1 MLIDI
6 YALFFIMKKYIL
18 KRIGLSFITV
28 FIVASIV
35 FFMTHILPG
44 NVARRYLGRDA
55 TPEDI
60 SNFNKKFG
68 LDKSLASQFVN
79 WLKTLLRGDLGI
91 SMQTEKPV
99 SDLILPAIGYSAKLA
114 AIAFIIIVPV
124 SIIGG
129 IAAAMKRGKTLDRL
143 ITVGGLSASVIPE
156 FIWAVILVLLFGVTI
171 QIFPVT
177 AFPDVVGPSLWD
189 QIYHLILPS
198 ISLLLVLFG
207 YIARITRAG
216 VIEALDSDYVR
227 TAVLK
232 GYGRR
237 SAVVKHALRNAL
249 LPTIAVVA
257 NQVPYLIGGLVAVE
271 IVFNYPGFG
280 TILLTAVGVHDF
292 AILQAGVMITS
303 SVIVLFQLVADILFA
318 ILNPRIRQR
327 ISE

>member
-1 MLIDI
+1 MR
-6 YALFFIMKKYIL
+6 KYIL

-28 FIVASIV
+28 FIVAAIV

-60 SNFNKKFG
+60 EYFNVKFG
-68 LDKSLASQFVN
+68 LDKSLAAQFTT
-79 WLKTLLRGDLGI
+79 WLGKLIRGDLGI

-114 AIAFIIIVPV
+114 AVAFIIIVPV

-129 IAAAMKRGKTLDRL
+129 IAAAMKRGKTTDRL

-156 FIWAVILVLLFGVTI
+156 FIWAVVLVLVFGVTFE
-171 QIFPVT
+171 IFPVT
-177 AFPDVVGPSLWD
+177 AFPEVSDPSLWT
-189 QIYHLILPS
+189 QIYYLILPS

-216 VIEALDSDYVR
+216 VIEALESDYLR

-232 GYGRR
+232 GHTRKA
-237 SAVVKHALRNAL
+237 AVIKHALRNAL

-257 NQVPYLIGGLVAVE
+257 NQIPYLIGGLVAVE

-280 TILLTAVGVHDF
+280 TILLTAVGAHDF

-303 SVIVLFQLVADILFA
+303 TVIVLFQLLADILFA
-318 ILNPRIRQR
+318 VLNPRIRQR